1 MIPAAAILG
10 MALVLPAN
18 AAPSSGSW
26 SDTAAGG
33 STRTGKQIVRGRAL
47 SSPSAI
53 PASAKVT
60 RVSWRITLLAPPPP
74 GLEIKLCRHD
84 RCLRLPSLA
93 GQRSI
98 TFPLSATGEFR
109 FIYTVNKRGPLRPAL
124 NVVNQQL
131 IVNYR

>member
-1 MIPAAAILG
+1 MMPAAVILG
-10 MALVLPAN
+10 MALALPAG
-18 AAPSSGSW
+18 AAPSGGSW

-47 SSPSAI
+47 SSPAAI
-53 PASAKVT
+53 PATAKVT
-60 RVSWRITLLAPPPP
+60 HISWRITLLAPPPP
-74 GLEIKLCRHD
+74 GLEIKLCHRD
-84 RCLRLPSLA
+84 RCLRLPTLT

-98 TFPLSATGEFR
+98 TFPLSATGKFR

-131 IVNYR
+131 TVNYR